1 MSNLAAVTPADREW
15 LSFRT
20 ALENAIGVPLGQYKE
35 PQMKRR
41 LASVMTRRGFT
52 NWTAFE
58 KAVAHDGA
66 LLAEV
71 RDTLTINVSEFFR
84 QADRFKE
91 LQDVLLPRLEK
102 ESGGRALKIWSA
114 GCSIGCEPY
123 TLAIILDELNPQS
136 RHSIIATDVDMPAL
150 NRARSGTGYLP
161 AEVRSAPPALT
172 KKYFVQEAAGTWKVA
187 ESLKRRIQFRRHDLL
202 SDPYPKDIDLILCR
216 NVVIYFTEEAKQH
229 IYKGFSSSLRPGGV
243 LFIGGSEMIMRSHE
257 MGFRTAGT
265 SMYLKAA

>member
-1 MSNLAAVTPADREW
+1 MNQTVPLDREW
-15 LSFRT
+15 LSFRNS
-20 ALENAIGVPLGQYKE
+20 LERAIGVPLGQYKE

-41 LASVMTRRGFT
+41 LGSVMTRRGFG
-52 NWTAFE
+52 NWMAFE
-58 KAVAHDGA
+58 KAIARDGE

-91 LQDVLLPRLEK
+91 LQEVFLPRIERTA
-102 ESGGRALKIWSA
+102 SHPLKIWSA

-123 TLAIILDELNPQS
+123 TLAIILDELDPHS

-150 NRARSGTGYLP
+150 NRAKSGSGYLP
-161 AEVRSAPPALT
+161 AEVRAVPSPILS
-172 KKYFVQEAAGTWKVA
+172 KYFAREPGDTYRVIDNI
-187 ESLKRRIQFRRHDLL
+187 KRRIQFRRQDLL
-202 SDPYPKDIDLILCR
+202 SDPYPRDIDIILCR
-216 NVVIYFTEEAKQH
+216 NVVIYFTEEAKLH
-229 IYKGFSSSLRPGGV
+229 IYSGFAEALRPGGL

-265 SMYLKAA
+265 SMYQKAA